1 MTLAIIAMAHSLCLE
16 VVAEGVET
24 LDHANFPTESGCE
37 ELQGYLFS
45 PPIPAD
51 EFTRFLEREKP
62 A

>member
-1 MTLAIIAMAHSLCLE
+1 MLLSDRQISFLPGSR
-16 VVAEGVET
+16 AEGP
-24 LDHANFPTESGCE
+24 LIAHANFLTESGCE

-45 PPIPAD
+45 PPVPAD